1 MEATVLRSHEEA
13 HARALVF
20 MGAGATQI
28 PWPARGPTQNSWESA
43 RSAESADSAG
53 TPEFAFSRSNQ
64 LSNQ

>member
-28 PWPARGPTQNSWESA
+28 PWPARGPTQNSWESVDLQNLQIP
-43 RSAESADSAG
+43 RFVNEY
-53 TPEFAFSRSNQ
+53 F
-64 LSNQ
+64 